1 VSVRTIRSKALPIG
15 IDFGT
20 HSLKMAQ
27 MRVLPT
33 GQYELVAAGHAEV
46 PEAARTNPSARIH
59 FFGDVLKH
67 LLRSQPFKGRQCI
80 LSLPA
85 ETTFVQHIKMAKMPA
100 DQLTSSLQ
108 WELQGKLPYDPSK
121 AIIRYVVAGEVFSGD
136 EVKQELI
143 VLAAGRHVIESHLA
157 LARRT
162 KLTCVGVNVEPC
174 AIVECFARLFRRA
187 EDAERATLFLDIG
200 SASTQVVIG
209 HGGKLAFA
217 KNLLV
222 GGAKFDQALADG
234 MQIALEDARRLR
246 RGGSVGE
253 ADKETFERLLAEP
266 LESLCGELTHCVH
279 YYESVFHSRPLE
291 RVVFLGGQAYD
302 KHVCLRLA
310 QHLSL
315 PAQIGDPLAGVQ
327 RSKESNSQ
335 VSAAGEGSLPDWAV
349 AVGLSLGAAAEPAAH
364 AA

>member
-1 VSVRTIRSKALPIG
+1 MSVKAIRSKALPIG

-27 MRVLPT
+27 MRQLGT
-33 GQYELVAAGHAEV
+33 GEYELVAAGYAEV
-46 PEAARTNPSARIH
+46 PESAKKDPSARTR
-59 FFGDVLKH
+59 FFGDALKH
-67 LLRSQPFKGRQCI
+67 LLRSQPFKGRQCV

-121 AIIRYVVAGEVFSGD
+121 AIIRYVVAGEVYSGD

-143 VLAAGRHVIESHLA
+143 VLAAGRHVVESHLA
-157 LARRT
+157 LARRV

-174 AIVECFARLFRRA
+174 AIVECFARLFHGA
-187 EDAERATLFLDIG
+187 DAGQRATLFLDIG

-209 HGGKLAFA
+209 HGAKLAFA
-217 KNLLV
+217 KNLFI
-222 GGAKFDQALADG
+222 GGSKFDQVIADG
-234 MQIALEDARRLR
+234 MHIPLADAQALR
-246 RGGSVGE
+246 RGPSEG
-253 ADKETFERLLAEP
+253 ADAVAAQQLLAET
-266 LESLCGELTHCVH
+266 LRDMCSELTHCVQ
-279 YYESVFHSRPLE
+279 YYESVFHNQPLE

-302 KHVCLRLA
+302 KYVCLHLA
-310 QHLSL
+310 QHLAL
-315 PAQIGDPLAGVQ
+315 PAQIGDPLARVRRGA
-327 RSKESNSQ
+327 ETNSQ

-349 AVGLSLGAAAEPAAH
+349 AVGLSLGAAAGPAAH